1 MNVENQKLNQELTEA
16 LQKLLVKNYDAE
28 KGFIKAMQ
36 EIEHTALKGFM
47 QRQAAKRNQ
56 FATELDKELHALNAR
71 PEDEG
76 SLAADLHRFWID
88 VKSIVSKDD
97 ISSVLE
103 ECLRGEKMSADE
115 YENALESDKFPQH
128 LRTVIN
134 NQLSQ
139 IYHTIEDLQQL
150 DDIAKLR

>member
-1 MNVENQKLNQELTEA
+1 MNVDKQKQHEELVDT

-36 EIEHTALKGFM
+36 EINHTELKGFM

-56 FATELDKELHALNAR
+56 FATELDKELHAINAR
-71 PEDEG
+71 PENEG
-76 SLAADLHRFWID
+76 SIAANLHRFWID

-103 ECLRGEKMSADE
+103 ECLRGEKISAEE
-115 YENALESDKFPQH
+115 YENALKEFEFSTH
-128 LRTVIN
+128 LRTIIN
-134 NQLSQ
+134 NQLSK
-139 IYHTIEDLQQL
+139 IYRTIEDLQQL
-150 DDIAKLR
+150 EDISKLK

>member
-1 MNVENQKLNQELTEA
+1 MNAEKQKLNLELTET

-36 EIEHTALKGFM
+36 EIEHTELRGFM
-47 QRQAAKRNQ
+47 QRQAVKRNH
-56 FATELDKELHALNAR
+56 FANQLDKELHALNAR
-71 PEDEG
+71 PEVDG
-76 SLAADLHRFWID
+76 SLAADLHRIWID
-88 VKSIVSKDD
+88 VKSIISKDD

-103 ECLRGEKMSADE
+103 ECMRGEKLSAEE
-115 YENALESDKFPQH
+115 YENALKEHDFPQH
-128 LRTVIN
+128 LRTVLN